1 MVKPL
6 EIVSVTQLHL
16 SKQLTLHK
24 QNQFH
29 LKQKQIAI

>member
-16 SKQLTLHK
+16 TKQLTLHK
-24 QNQFH
+24 QTQFH
-29 LKQKQIAI
+29 SKQNQIAI